1 MKKDY
6 LGAWDRCMDVIKE
19 HVNTQTLRT
28 WFDPIKA
35 VKLEGDIL
43 TIEVPNQFF
52 YEWLEE
58 NFLNVLRQAIGQV
71 LGKNGRLE
79 YRFKVEK
86 NNGEHNASRNTDS
99 EELEGGISPNEI
111 QNPFVIPGIKRVKVN
126 PQLNIA
132 YRLDNYIEGDC
143 NSLARSAGKAIADR
157 PGETAFNPLFIFG
170 EVGLGKT
177 HLAQA
182 IGNEVLDKHPSKS
195 VLYVST
201 EKFTNQLI
209 QSIKNG
215 SVTDFT
221 NFYQLVD
228 VLIVD
233 DIQFLADKKKTQE
246 IFFNIFNH
254 LKQCGKQIILTSDC
268 PPSEMQGVQDRLLSR
283 FKWGLEAD
291 LSRPK
296 LETRI
301 AIMEAKMV
309 KENIDVPREVSSF
322 ICTHIKNNIRE
333 LEGVLIQLI
342 AQATLNQREID
353 MDLAREVI
361 KRMNNNES
369 KEITVDLIKEMVSE
383 FFGIDVE
390 KLGSKTRKQ
399 DIATARHLSI
409 YFSKEYTKNSLKSIG
424 SYFGGRDHST
434 ILHSCRTV
442 KDRMDTDRAFKD
454 TVASLEQKMQLSLM

>member
-6 LGAWDRCMDVIKE
+6 LGAWEKCLQIIRNDVDS
-19 HVNTQTLRT
+19 QTFKT
-28 WFDPIKA
+28 WFEPIKA
-35 VKLEGDIL
+35 VMLADNVL
-43 TIEVPNQFF
+43 TIQVPNEFF
-52 YEWLEE
+52 YKFLEE
-58 NFLNVLRQAIGQV
+58 HHIKVLKKALVDV
-71 LGKNGRLE
+71 LGSQGRLE
-79 YRFKVEK
+79 YRYKVSKDKREVSK
-86 NNGEHNASRNTDS
+86 TSTTHDDKQGLDVAPR
-99 EELEGGISPNEI
+99 EI

-126 PQLNIA
+126 PQLNTN
-132 YRLDNYIEGDC
+132 YLFSNYIEGDC
-143 NSLARSAGKAIADR
+143 NSLARSAGKSIAER
-157 PGETAFNPLFIFG
+157 PGETAFNPLFIYG
-170 EVGLGKT
+170 DVGLGKT

-182 IGNEVLDKHPSKS
+182 IGNEVIQRHSNKS

-201 EKFTNQLI
+201 EKFVNQLI

-215 SVTDFT
+215 SVNDFV

-254 LKQCGKQIILTSDC
+254 LKQCGKQIILTSDQA
-268 PPSEMQGVQDRLLSR
+268 PSEIQGINDRLISR

-291 LSRPK
+291 LHRPD

-301 AIMEAKMV
+301 AIMEAKMA
-309 KENIDVPREVSSF
+309 KEGIEAPSEVSNY
-322 ICTHIKNNIRE
+322 ICMHVKKNVRE

-342 AQATLNQREID
+342 AQATLNQRKID
-353 MDLAREVI
+353 MILAKEVVQRFTS
-361 KRMNNNES
+361 KDS
-369 KEITVDLIKEMVSE
+369 KEITIDLIKEMVADH
-383 FFGIDVE
+383 FNIDVD

-399 DIATARHLSI
+399 NIALARHISI
-409 YFSKEYTKNSLKSIG
+409 YFSKELTNNSLKSIG

-442 KDRMDTDRAFKD
+442 KDRMDTDRHFKD
-454 TVASLEQKMQLSLM
+454 TVSNLEKRMQHN

>member
-6 LGAWDRCMDVIKE
+6 LGAWEGCLDVVKS
-19 HVNTQTLRT
+19 HVDIQTFKT
-28 WFDPIKA
+28 WFEPIKA

-43 TIEVPNQFF
+43 TIEVPNRFF

-58 NFLNVLRQAIGQV
+58 NFLDVLRLSIGKI
-71 LGKNGRLE
+71 LGKKGRLE

-86 NNGEHNASRNTDS
+86 NNGANASKEENTD
-99 EELEGGISPNEI
+99 ELEGGISPNEI
-111 QNPFVIPGIKRVKVN
+111 QNPFVIPGIKRVKFN
-126 PQLNIA
+126 PQLNSA

-157 PGETAFNPLFIFG
+157 PGETAFNPLFIYG
-170 EVGLGKT
+170 DVGLGKT

-182 IGNEVLDKHPSKS
+182 IGNEVIEKFPNKS

-233 DIQFLADKKKTQE
+233 DIQFLANKKKTQE

-268 PPSEMQGVQDRLLSR
+268 SPSEIQGVQDRLLSR

-291 LSRPK
+291 LARPD

-301 AIMEAKMV
+301 AIMEAKMA
-309 KENIDVPREVSSF
+309 KENIQVPREVSNF

-353 MDLAREVI
+353 MDLAKEVI
-361 KRMNNNES
+361 KRMNNKES
-369 KEITVDLIKEMVSE
+369 KEITVDLIKEMVAE

-399 DIATARHLSI
+399 DVATARHLSI

-424 SYFGGRDHST
+424 QYFGGRDHST

-454 TVASLEQKMQLSLM
+454 TVVSLEQKMQLNMM

>member
-6 LGAWDRCMDVIKE
+6 LGTWDRCMDVIKE
-19 HVNTQTLRT
+19 HVNTQTLKT
-28 WFDPIKA
+28 WFEPIKA

-58 NFLNVLRQAIGQV
+58 NFLNVLRLAIVEV

-86 NNGEHNASRNTDS
+86 NNATNTAPASTSDQ
-99 EELEGGISPNEI
+99 LEDNISPQDI

-126 PQLNIA
+126 PQLNLA
-132 YRLDNYIEGDC
+132 YRLSNYIEGDC

-157 PGETAFNPLFIFG
+157 PGETAFNPLFIYG

-182 IGNEVLDKHPSKS
+182 IGNEVLSKFPNKS

-233 DIQFLADKKKTQE
+233 DIQFLANKKKTQE

-268 PPSEMQGVQDRLLSR
+268 PPNEMQGVQDRLLSR

-291 LSRPK
+291 ISRPD

-301 AIMEAKMV
+301 AIMEAKMS
-309 KENIDVPREVSSF
+309 KENIQVPREVSNF
-322 ICTHIKNNIRE
+322 ICTHVKNNIRE

-353 MDLAREVI
+353 MDLAKEVI
-361 KRMNNNES
+361 KRVNNKDN
-369 KEITVDLIKEMVSE
+369 KEITVDLIKEMVAE

-409 YFSKEYTKNSLKSIG
+409 YFSKEYTKNSLKNIG
-424 SYFGGRDHST
+424 KYFGGRDHST
-434 ILHSCRTV
+434 ILHSCKTV

-454 TVASLEQKMQLSLM
+454 TVASLQQKMQLSLL

>member
-6 LGAWDRCMDVIKE
+6 LGAWDRCIHVIKE
-19 HVNTQTLRT
+19 HVNTQTYKT
-28 WFDPIKA
+28 WFAPIRA
-35 VKLEGDIL
+35 VKLVGDVL
-43 TIEVPNQFF
+43 TIEVPNKFF
-52 YEWLEE
+52 YEYLEE
-58 NFLNVLRQAIGQV
+58 NHLNVLRLALQEV
-71 LGKNGRLE
+71 LGKDGRLE
-79 YRFKVEK
+79 YRFKVEPNSNSKPKLPKK
-86 NNGEHNASRNTDS
+86 NSDDS
-99 EELEGGISPNEI
+99 IGISPNEI
-111 QNPFVIPGIKRVKVN
+111 QNPFVIPGIKRVKFN
-126 PQLNIA
+126 PQLNDA
-132 YRLDNYIEGDC
+132 YHLDNYIEGDC
-143 NSLARSAGKAIADR
+143 NTLARSAGKAIANR

-170 EVGLGKT
+170 DVGLGKT

-182 IGNEVLDKHPSKS
+182 IGNEVIALHPDKN

-209 QSIKNG
+209 QSIRNG
-215 SVTDFT
+215 SVNDFV

-233 DIQFLADKKKTQE
+233 DIQFLAEKKKTQE

-254 LKQCGKQIILTSDC
+254 LKHCGKQIILTSDC
-268 PPSEMQGVQDRLLSR
+268 APNEMQGVQDRLLSR

-291 LSRPK
+291 LHRPD

-301 AIMEAKMV
+301 AIMEAKMA
-309 KENIDVPREVSSF
+309 KENIGVPREVSNF
-322 ICTHIKNNIRE
+322 ICMHVKNNIRE

-353 MDLAREVI
+353 MTLAKEVI
-361 KRMNNNES
+361 QRFNSNDNR
-369 KEITVDLIKEMVSE
+369 EITVDLIKEMVAE
-383 FFGIDVE
+383 YYGIEVE

-399 DIATARHLSI
+399 DVALARHLSI

-424 SYFGGRDHST
+424 KYFGGRDHST

-454 TVASLEQKMQLSLM
+454 TVIVLEKRMQLTMA

>member
-6 LGAWDRCMDVIKE
+6 LGTWDRCMGVIKE
-19 HVNTQTLRT
+19 HVNTQTLKT
-28 WFDPIKA
+28 WFEPIKA

-58 NFLNVLRQAIGQV
+58 NFLNVLRLAIVEV

-86 NNGEHNASRNTDS
+86 NNATNTAPASTSDQ
-99 EELEGGISPNEI
+99 LEDNISPQDI

-126 PQLNIA
+126 PQLNLA
-132 YRLDNYIEGDC
+132 YRLSNYIEGDC

-157 PGETAFNPLFIFG
+157 PGETAFNPLFIYG

-182 IGNEVLDKHPSKS
+182 IGNEVLSKFPNKS

-233 DIQFLADKKKTQE
+233 DIQFLANKKKTQE

-268 PPSEMQGVQDRLLSR
+268 PPNEMQGVQDRLLSR

-291 LSRPK
+291 ISRPD

-301 AIMEAKMV
+301 AIMEAKMS
-309 KENIDVPREVSSF
+309 KENIQVPREVSNF
-322 ICTHIKNNIRE
+322 ICTHVKNNIRE

-353 MDLAREVI
+353 MDLAKEVI
-361 KRMNNNES
+361 KRVNNKDN
-369 KEITVDLIKEMVSE
+369 KEITVDLIKEMVAE

-409 YFSKEYTKNSLKSIG
+409 YFSKEYTKNSLKNIG
-424 SYFGGRDHST
+424 KYFGGRDHST
-434 ILHSCRTV
+434 ILHSCKTV

-454 TVASLEQKMQLSLM
+454 TVASLQQKMQLSLL

>member
-6 LGAWDRCMDVIKE
+6 LGAWEKCVNVIKE
-19 HVNTQTLRT
+19 HVNTQTFKT

-43 TIEVPNQFF
+43 TIEVPNRFF

-58 NFLNVLRQAIGQV
+58 NFLNVLRLAIGKV

-86 NNGEHNASRNTDS
+86 EEGATASSKQDND
-99 EELEGGISPNEI
+99 ELEGGISPNEI

-126 PQLNIA
+126 PQLNSV
-132 YRLDNYIEGDC
+132 YRMDNYIEGDC
-143 NSLARSAGKAIADR
+143 NSLARSAGKAISDR
-157 PGETAFNPLFIFG
+157 PGETAFNPLFIYG

-182 IGNEVLDKHPSKS
+182 IGNEVITKFPNKS

-233 DIQFLADKKKTQE
+233 DIQFLANKKKTQE

-291 LSRPK
+291 LSRPD

-301 AIMEAKMV
+301 AIMEAKMA
-309 KENIDVPREVSSF
+309 KENIEVPREVSSF
-322 ICTHIKNNIRE
+322 ICAHVKNNIRE

-353 MDLAREVI
+353 MDLAKEVI
-361 KRMNNNES
+361 KRMNNKEN
-369 KEITVDLIKEMVSE
+369 KEITVDLIKEMVAE

-454 TVASLEQKMQLSLM
+454 TVASLEQKMQLSLL